1 MPIKIS
7 ANEIEISSFKC
18 SDPAIVAEFNSAA
31 ESGRD
36 TDELL
41 LTLLSL
47 GAQVA
52 ALGSNTASADKLEAT
67 ITQAKDTVKE
77 ATESVEQFIKKQLT
91 ELTSPDGILLQGLNT
106 LIHDHEIK
114 IDEITAG
121 EDSPLRV
128 AMLKSLKEAE
138 KRIEDDIANQV
149 AKQKIEIA
157 SLLDLGN
164 PTSPLRSL
172 AERMDNLSGAI
183 AKVQEDVTKDIA
195 IAPVIEV
202 GVFGGLDYE
211 DEVISWVQ
219 RIASANGDDC
229 EPTGNITGLVPRS
242 KKGDGV
248 VDLKVG
254 GSTRSRIVLEA
265 KNQALSK
272 LEWERER
279 DGSKANRAA
288 TSFIGLCKH
297 FNDMPNSSRVLILD
311 TQSIVLSFDPEIDDP
326 ELLVLIY
333 RMIKLNALSGSGI
346 IDEVNIVE
354 VNRNL
359 EDAIKALN
367 KFDLI
372 SKNAS
377 AIRNSADTITKE
389 ANEIRNSISDK
400 LGAAQ
405 GAMNVGITIPT
416 LGPGADQLDE
426 FELPNTLEKE

>member
-1 MPIKIS
+1 
-7 ANEIEISSFKC
+7 
-18 SDPAIVAEFNSAA
+18 
-31 ESGRD
+31 
-36 TDELL
+36 
-41 LTLLSL
+41 
-47 GAQVA
+47 
-52 ALGSNTASADKLEAT
+52 
-67 ITQAKDTVKE
+67 
-77 ATESVEQFIKKQLT
+77 
-91 ELTSPDGILLQGLNT
+91 
-106 LIHDHEIK
+106 
-114 IDEITAG
+114 
-121 EDSPLRV
+121 
-128 AMLKSLKEAE
+128 
-138 KRIEDDIANQV
+138 
-149 AKQKIEIA
+149 
-157 SLLDLGN
+157 
-164 PTSPLRSL
+164 
-172 AERMDNLSGAI
+172 MDNLSGAI

-405 GAMNVGITIPT
+405 GAMNVGITLVT
-416 LGPGADQLDE
+416 LGHAGDADSSN
-426 FELPNTLEKE
+426 FLESGE

>member
-7 ANEIEISSFKC
+7 ASELEISNFTC
-18 SDPAIVAEFNSAA
+18 SDPAIVAEFNSATEA
-31 ESGRD
+31 GRD
-36 TDELL
+36 AHEVLF
-41 LTLLSL
+41 TLLSL

-52 ALGSNTASADKLEAT
+52 ALGSNTASAEKLEAT
-67 ITQAKDTVKE
+67 ILQAKDTVRE
-77 ATESVEQFIKKQLT
+77 ATDSVEQFIKKQLN
-91 ELTSPDGILLQGLNT
+91 ELASPSGILLQSLNT

-138 KRIEDDIANQV
+138 KRIEDDIASQV
-149 AKQKIEIA
+149 AKQKTEIA
-157 SLLDLGN
+157 TLLDPGN

-172 AERMDNLSGAI
+172 AERMDGLSSAI
-183 AKVQEDVTKDIA
+183 AKVQEDITKDIA
-195 IAPVIEV
+195 IAPVIEI

-211 DEVISWVQ
+211 EEAISWVQ

-254 GSTRSRIVLEA
+254 GNTRSRIVLEA
-265 KNQALSK
+265 KNQALTK
-272 LEWERER
+272 LDWERER
-279 DGSKANRAA
+279 DGCRTNRAA

-297 FNDMPNSSRVLILD
+297 LNDMPNGNRVLILD
-311 TQSIVLSFDPEIDDP
+311 TQSIVLAFDPQIDDP
-326 ELLVLIY
+326 ELLILIY
-333 RMIKLNALSGSGI
+333 RMTKLHALSGSGI

-359 EDAIKALN
+359 EDAVKALS

-405 GAMNVGITIPT
+405 GAMNVGITLAT
-416 LGPGADQLDE
+416 LGQPDDLDSSHALGTGE
-426 FELPNTLEKE
+426 

>member
-1 MPIKIS
+1 
-7 ANEIEISSFKC
+7 
-18 SDPAIVAEFNSAA
+18 
-31 ESGRD
+31 
-36 TDELL
+36 
-41 LTLLSL
+41 
-47 GAQVA
+47 
-52 ALGSNTASADKLEAT
+52 
-67 ITQAKDTVKE
+67 
-77 ATESVEQFIKKQLT
+77 
-91 ELTSPDGILLQGLNT
+91 
-106 LIHDHEIK
+106 
-114 IDEITAG
+114 
-121 EDSPLRV
+121 
-128 AMLKSLKEAE
+128 MLKSLKEAE
-138 KRIEDDIANQV
+138 KRIEDDISNQV

-405 GAMNVGITIPT
+405 GAMNVGITLVT
-416 LGPGADQLDE
+416 LGHAGDADSSN
-426 FELPNTLEKE
+426 FLESGE